1 MFSSIVKKGA
11 SHVSKTVFNFSLDLR
26 MPEICMAE
34 VLVKIFFFLPFLLWY
49 TTSLGAKRLMPLT
62 TLYGNISW
70 TLGSTVMFFTY
81 LESALQYKEF
91 VGGLCNPWNM
101 FLSPLRNVLS
111 FFVYLPIFKGMRAFY
126 GGLVDLLRYSQSLS
140 WRADSNYV
148 KNITVY
154 IDPRVQK
161 ISSYKVVK
169 GINLFASKLIVH
181 RSKNGKQ
188 KKIFLST
195 L

>member
-1 MFSSIVKKGA
+1 
-11 SHVSKTVFNFSLDLR
+11 
-26 MPEICMAE
+26 
-34 VLVKIFFFLPFLLWY
+34 
-49 TTSLGAKRLMPLT
+49 
-62 TLYGNISW
+62 
-70 TLGSTVMFFTY
+70 MFFTY

-169 GINLFASKLIVH
+169 GINLFAPKLIVH

-188 KKIFLST
+188 KKNIFINTLNMHISGIIKSEEKLKIVLETWDPLFADYAWKHLIFSFYMGHFSNLKCPRNFDNFQFLSQI
-195 L
+195 